1 MPDRQTRDK
10 SPWLIL
16 GVLSMG
22 FFMTLLDMTI
32 VNIALPHVMSGLHA
46 SLDEGLWVFSAYI
59 LGYATLLIVAGR
71 LGDLFGPRRV
81 YLYGLALFVT
91 ASCLCGV
98 APNAGVLIGARFAQ
112 GVGGA
117 MLAPQILPIVTM
129 VFPPSKWGAA
139 FGFTGALSGLA
150 VLTGPT
156 LGGVIVSYL
165 DWRWIFYLNLPIGLA
180 TAYLVL
186 KHVHDYRPGKR
197 QPLAL
202 VPTALLIL
210 GLSALAFGLIEGE
223 RLDWDTTAWA
233 SIATGLLILVYFGF
247 DQRRHQRSGPLL
259 PFDLLKLRNF
269 ASANIV
275 AAVMGFSMLGAFL
288 PISLYL
294 QTVLGMTP
302 LRAGFTIAVM
312 PLTSALVAG
321 IGGKLSDRGSG
332 KAVILT
338 GLACFTAGLGSFILV
353 TGTDTGTLDLIG
365 PFLLA
370 GLGMGLV
377 FSPLFSV
384 GMRQVPPPQAG
395 VASGL
400 VNTSQEIGGLLASAA
415 IGAVLSMRLS
425 SGLRSWVN
433 EQAEALPAEAREGFK
448 QAFAP
453 LTDGAVKIGS
463 GGPPPPVA
471 GADPAQAAKVQD
483 AFADAFTGA
492 MHSGLLLPVG
502 LLALGWVTALLL
514 IRDTP
519 APTFGPPK
527 PPPARTTGSA
537 PAAEK
542 PAPAKQPESAGKAE
556 TAGPAGPAQQP
567 GTA

>member
-1 MPDRQTRDK
+1 MPTTESQDRK

-32 VNIALPHVMSGLHA
+32 VNIALPHVMSGVHA

-81 YLYGLALFVT
+81 YLYGLAIFVG
-91 ASCLCGV
+91 ASCLCGI
-98 APNAGVLIGARFAQ
+98 APNAGVLIAARTVQ
-112 GVGGA
+112 GIGGA

-180 TAYLVL
+180 SAYLVL
-186 KHVHDYRPGKR
+186 RHVDDYRPGKR

-210 GLSALAFGLIEGE
+210 GLTGLAFGLIEGE
-223 RLDWDTTAWA
+223 RLDWGLAAWA
-233 SIATGLLILVYFGF
+233 AIAAGVLVLTWFAV

-259 PFDLLKLRNF
+259 PFDLLRLRNF
-269 ASANIV
+269 ASANII
-275 AAVMGFSMLGAFL
+275 ASIMGFSMLGAFL

-294 QTVLGMTP
+294 QIVLDMSP
-302 LRAGFTIAVM
+302 LRAGFTIAAM

-321 IGGKLSDRGSG
+321 VGGKLSDRGSG

-353 TGTDTGTLDLIG
+353 TGTDTSTLQLLG
-365 PFLLA
+365 PFVLT

-384 GMRQVPPPQAG
+384 GLRQVPPPQAG

-400 VNTSQEIGGLLASAA
+400 VNTAQEVGGLLASAA
-415 IGAVLSMRLS
+415 IGAVLSLRLS
-425 SGLRSWVN
+425 SGLRHWVDQ
-433 EQAEALPAEAREGFK
+433 QAQALPVEARAGFK

-453 LTDGAVKIGS
+453 LTDGALKIGS
-463 GGPPPPVA
+463 AGPPPAATGA
-471 GADPAQAAKVQD
+471 GDPSQVAKVQE
-483 AFADAFTGA
+483 AFADAFTSA
-492 MHSGLLLPVG
+492 MHSGLVLPVA
-502 LLALGWVTALLL
+502 LLAVGWVAAFLL
-514 IRDTP
+514 IRDVP
-519 APTFGPPK
+519 APSFGAPK
-527 PPPARTTGSA
+527 PPPARTTTSGA
-537 PAAEK
+537 TAAT
-542 PAPAKQPESAGKAE
+542 E
-556 TAGPAGPAQQP
+556 TA
-567 GTA
+567 

>member
-1 MPDRQTRDK
+1 MPTTESPGRK

-32 VNIALPHVMSGLHA
+32 VNIALPHVMSGVHA

-81 YLYGLALFVT
+81 YLYGLALFVL
-91 ASCLCGV
+91 ASCACGV
-98 APNAGVLIGARFAQ
+98 APNAGVLIAARAVQ
-112 GVGGA
+112 GIGGA

-129 VFPPSKWGAA
+129 VFLPSKWGAA

-180 TAYLVL
+180 TAYLVI
-186 KHVHDYRPGKR
+186 KHVDDYRPGKR
-197 QPLAL
+197 QPLAIA
-202 VPTALLIL
+202 PTALLIL
-210 GLSALAFGLIEGE
+210 GLTGLAFGLIEGE
-223 RLDWDTTAWA
+223 RLDWGPTAWA
-233 SIATGLLILVYFGF
+233 AIGAGLLLLAWFAI

-259 PFDLLKLRNF
+259 PFDLLRLRNF

-275 AAVMGFSMLGAFL
+275 AAIMGFSMLGAFL
-288 PISLYL
+288 PISMYL
-294 QTVLGMTP
+294 QIVLGMSP
-302 LRAGFTIAVM
+302 LRAGFTIAAM

-321 IGGKLSDRGSG
+321 VGGKLSDRGNG

-353 TGTDTGTLDLIG
+353 TGTDTGTLRLLG
-365 PFLLA
+365 PFVLT
-370 GLGMGLV
+370 GFGMGLV

-400 VNTSQEIGGLLASAA
+400 VNTAQEVGGLLASAA

-425 SGLRSWVN
+425 SGLRHWVDQ
-433 EQAEALPAEAREGFK
+433 QAEALPAEARDGFK

-453 LTDGAVKIGS
+453 LTDGALKIGS
-463 GGPPPPVA
+463 GGAPPTA
-471 GADPAQAAKVQD
+471 TGADPAQGAKVQD
-483 AFADAFTGA
+483 AFADAFTSA
-492 MHSGLLLPVG
+492 MHSGLLLPVA
-502 LLALGWVTALLL
+502 LLAVGWVAAFVL
-514 IRDTP
+514 IRDVP
-519 APTFGPPK
+519 QPSFGAPK
-527 PPPARTTGSA
+527 PPPGSRKTA
-537 PAAEK
+537 AAE
-542 PAPAKQPESAGKAE
+542 PA
-556 TAGPAGPAQQP
+556 
-567 GTA
+567 

>member
-1 MPDRQTRDK
+1 MPTPQSRDK

-32 VNIALPHVMSGLHA
+32 VNIALPHVMSGVHA

-81 YLYGLALFVT
+81 YLYGLAVFVT

-98 APNAGVLIGARFAQ
+98 APNAGVLIAARAVQ
-112 GVGGA
+112 GIGGA

-165 DWRWIFYLNLPIGLA
+165 DWRWIFYLNLPIGIA

-186 KHVHDYRPGKR
+186 RHVHDYRPGKR
-197 QPLAL
+197 QPLAVL
-202 VPTALLIL
+202 PTALLVL
-210 GLSALAFGLIEGE
+210 GLTALAFGLIEGE
-223 RLDWDTTAWA
+223 RLEWNATAWSA
-233 SIATGLLILVYFGF
+233 IAAGLLVLAYFVL
-247 DQRRHQRSGPLL
+247 DQRRHQRSSPLL
-259 PFDLLKLRNF
+259 PFDLLRLRNF

-275 AAVMGFSMLGAFL
+275 AAIMGFSMLGAFL

-294 QTVLGMTP
+294 QTVLGMSP
-302 LRAGFTIAVM
+302 LRAGFTIAAM

-321 IGGKLSDRGSG
+321 VGGKLSDRGSG

-338 GLACFTAGLGSFILV
+338 GLACFTAGLGAFVLV
-353 TGTDTGTLDLIG
+353 TGTDTGTLALLG
-365 PFLLA
+365 PFVLA

-400 VNTSQEIGGLLASAA
+400 VNTAQEIGGLLASAA
-415 IGAVLSMRLS
+415 IGAILSLRLS
-425 SGLRSWVN
+425 SGLRGWVD
-433 EQAEALPAEAREGFK
+433 EQALALPPEAREGFK

-453 LTDGAVKIGS
+453 LTDGALKIGS
-463 GGPPPPVA
+463 GGPPPALA

-483 AFADAFTGA
+483 AFAQAFTSA

-502 LLALGWVTALLL
+502 LLAVGWVVALLL
-514 IRDTP
+514 IRDVP
-519 APTFGPPK
+519 APVFGAPR
-527 PPPARTTGSA
+527 PPAARATGSA
-537 PAAEK
+537 PAA
-542 PAPAKQPESAGKAE
+542 AE
-556 TAGPAGPAQQP
+556 QA
-567 GTA
+567 